1 MKQLEKVKKYG
12 DVSIIKVK
20 DTIKALQDIAKYK
33 RSLYNIPV
41 IAITGSVGKT
51 STKDIVASVL
61 ETKFKE

>member
-1 MKQLEKVKKYG
+1 MYYSRYRNRIRKSKKYG

-41 IAITGSVGKT
+41 IAITGSVGK
-51 STKDIVASVL
+51 KQVQKI
-61 ETKFKE
+61 